1 VVKEEYRAY
10 YDDDNKI
17 MYLMANQFPDDNR
30 NWLTITRAQDQTLEC
45 QWLWLEKGQIV
56 ERKPTHNHYFSL
68 KANGKDN
75 GISTDS
81 ILQIIQKKKIATVFV
96 KLNGKLTFQETKLA
110 FDKFDCAKALNSSCL
125 VPIRNVLNAPN
136 SISKLSELLFFLET
150 QNMIYSVFGLHLGND
165 YKGIK
170 SYTTTEIQQRIEKL
184 KRC

>member
-1 VVKEEYRAY
+1 MVDFIFKDLNFSSKFDSFSGIHLWIIHA
-10 YDDDNKI
+10 DKI
-17 MYLMANQFPDDNR
+17 PPHIGFSID
-30 NWLTITRAQDQTLEC
+30 
-45 QWLWLEKGQIV
+45 
-56 ERKPTHNHYFSL
+56 NHYFSL

-75 GISTDS
+75 GISIDS

>member
-1 VVKEEYRAY
+1 MFDFIFKDIDFTSRIDSLSGNHLWIIHA
-10 YDDDNKI
+10 DKI
-17 MYLMANQFPDDNR
+17 PPHIGFSID
-30 NWLTITRAQDQTLEC
+30 
-45 QWLWLEKGQIV
+45 
-56 ERKPTHNHYFSL
+56 NHYFSL

-136 SISKLSELLFFLET
+136 SISKLSELLFYLET